1 MLEEKYMLRA
11 IELAKKGTGKTNPN
25 PLVGAVVVKE
35 GKIIAEGY
43 HEKYGELH
51 AERNALNHCSQSPE
65 GATLYVTLEPC
76 CHHGKTPPCT
86 DIILEKQI
94 KRVVIGSRDSNPLVA
109 GGGARILREAGV
121 EVIEDYM
128 REECDAINPVF
139 LYYIKEKMPYVALK
153 YAMTLDGKIATN
165 TGKSQWITGEG
176 AREHV
181 HELRNYYKGIL
192 VGINTVLKDDP
203 MLTCR
208 LPGGRNPVRIVCD
221 TRLRIPLESKL
232 VESAKDVPLIVA
244 TGIRQDK
251 SEKSQKLIEKGVTV
265 LFIPEKDEQIDMREL
280 LKELGSLGIDGI
292 LVEGGGAIHGS
303 LVRERLVNCVYG
315 YIGASIFG
323 GQGCGAVGGQGINE
337 VDEALKLQNPKVTV
351 FGNDVLVK
359 YEVMR

>member
-94 KRVVIGSRDSNPLVA
+94 KRVVIGSRDPNPLVA

-139 LYYIKEKMPYVALK
+139 LHYIKEKMPYVALK

-165 TGKSQWITGEG
+165 TGKSQWITGEE

-251 SEKSQKLIEKGVTV
+251 RKKAQKLIEKGVTV